1 GQQPV
6 HGRPPHLRRRPDRPR
21 VAGRRQHAR
30 SRPNVGMP
38 AAGTPRHLVEVDTS
52 APAGTRQ
59 TLPFGA
65 GPNGSGHQREK
76 VVMNDQP
83 EAPGRRIVVGV
94 DGSPQSK
101 AALRWAMTQ
110 APLIGA
116 TVEATIAWQN
126 PSMDEYCYG
135 SSTVI
140 DGDQNL
146 AAIAEKVLA
155 ETIAEVAGEQSVH
168 VETQTH
174 IIQGHPA
181 EALVD
186 AATGAQLLV

>member
-1 GQQPV
+1 
-6 HGRPPHLRRRPDRPR
+6 
-21 VAGRRQHAR
+21 
-30 SRPNVGMP
+30 
-38 AAGTPRHLVEVDTS
+38 
-52 APAGTRQ
+52 
-59 TLPFGA
+59 
-65 GPNGSGHQREK
+65 
-76 VVMNDQP
+76 MNDQP

-186 AATGAQLLV
+186 AATGAQLLVLGRGYGTFAGILLGSVSHHSVQHAPCPVVIVPQRPTPSQ